1 MNTIQ
6 LNEILS
12 RDSFTKNIFLGTF
25 AFDNLPT
32 ILNYPACL
40 IINNQSSTQPGG
52 HWIAAYFNKNR
63 TCEFFDSYGNSPAF
77 FELSN
82 YLKHNST
89 SIFYNKTRLQS
100 YSSENC
106 GYFCILFLIF
116 KSRNF
121 SLDYFLKNFREPNLN
136 DNMINN
142 LKQKYL

>member
-32 ILNYPACL
+32 ILNYPTCL
-40 IINNQSSTQPGG
+40 IINNQSSTQPGC

-106 GYFCILFLIF
+106 GYFCI
-116 KSRNF
+116 
-121 SLDYFLKNFREPNLN
+121 
-136 DNMINN
+136 
-142 LKQKYL
+142 